1 MQIESRSRLGRIYQ
15 SDRRPSA
22 YTSVRYLT
30 GILVAAVLPCKRT
43 ETACLHHCRV
53 TEGLPMPVSRK
64 LSAFALVAWV
74 AIAFPPLAF
83 SGGDWPDGLI
93 NSGSRTSFVQTI
105 ICAVRLRPISCCGV
119 ADVSPGD
126 ASS

>member
-1 MQIESRSRLGRIYQ
+1 
-15 SDRRPSA
+15 
-22 YTSVRYLT
+22 
-30 GILVAAVLPCKRT
+30 
-43 ETACLHHCRV
+43 
-53 TEGLPMPVSRK
+53 MPVSRK

-105 ICAVRLRPISCCGV
+105 IALSGCDQSFAV
-119 ADVSPGD
+119 
-126 ASS
+126 ASLT